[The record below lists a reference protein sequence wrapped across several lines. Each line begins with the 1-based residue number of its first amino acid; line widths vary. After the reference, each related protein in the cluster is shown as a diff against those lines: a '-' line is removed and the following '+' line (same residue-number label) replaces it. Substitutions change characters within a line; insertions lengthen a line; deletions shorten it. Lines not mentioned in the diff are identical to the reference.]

1 MDKPAAAIASH
12 DSRRRCFV
20 LPIRKASRFT
30 DKMMISSSGGQPA
43 SAPISFLFALATAD
57 EWVVVCPEPLIES
70 REAIGC

>member
-1 MDKPAAAIASH
+1 
-12 DSRRRCFV
+12 

-57 EWVVVCPEPLIES
+57 EWFVVCPEPLIES